1 MWRGSTESGCPYPGR
16 AVRALSAGR
25 QQSAEAIVAEPNRIL
40 MTGHV
45 AGSGAREGNR
55 EGLNTEQPKLL
66 SNHNQPWKPN
76 GGLQI
81 IR

>member
-1 MWRGSTESGCPYPGR
+1 MEK
-16 AVRALSAGR
+16 
-25 QQSAEAIVAEPNRIL
+25 SAEAIVAEPNRVL

-76 GGLQI
+76 PPLLAMRHDGG
-81 IR
+81 RRV